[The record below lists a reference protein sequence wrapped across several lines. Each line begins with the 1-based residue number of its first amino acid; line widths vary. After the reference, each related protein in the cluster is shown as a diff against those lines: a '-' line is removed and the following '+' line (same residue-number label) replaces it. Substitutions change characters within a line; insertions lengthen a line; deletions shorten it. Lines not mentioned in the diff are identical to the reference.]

1 MYLNMVVMTAPLRRW
16 AYSEYICMKLKCM
29 YIYFYQIKK
38 MVWFRGFFD
47 RLINFEGESTV
58 STLYRRVIH
67 QSVVVG
73 LMLVSPALTSAQE
86 ARTDGTVIEEI
97 VVTAQKRS
105 ESINDVGMSI
115 EASTGEQLQDLGI
128 TDAFDLYKVVS
139 GFSSNVNYA
148 GTAIYTIRGG
158 RFSGKF
164 SSYQSNGER
173 LS

>member
-1 MYLNMVVMTAPLRRW
+1 
-16 AYSEYICMKLKCM
+16 
-29 YIYFYQIKK
+29 

-73 LMLVSPALTSAQE
+73 LMLVSPVLTSAQE

-115 EASTGEQLQDLGI
+115 EASTG
-128 TDAFDLYKVVS
+128 
-139 GFSSNVNYA
+139 
-148 GTAIYTIRGG
+148 
-158 RFSGKF
+158 
-164 SSYQSNGER
+164 
-173 LS
+173 